1 MVFSY
6 VLSSRGGYR
15 VLELSRRVSIGDRY
29 LRIIQEEY
37 MVEEMGEDWVSQG
50 MCQVRGEEDREQT
63 LVEYLYFLGVLRQR
77 C

>member
-6 VLSSRGGYR
+6 VLSSRGGYT

-37 MVEEMGEDWVSQG
+37 MVEEMGEEWVSQG
-50 MCQVRGEEDREQT
+50 KCVK
-63 LVEYLYFLGVLRQR
+63 
-77 C
+77 